1 MSSDEQR
8 SFDSQFSDLTGYV
21 DTGQR
26 YAAAREAG
34 EIGEAVTGAYIS
46 ELADGNIISQHDP
59 GDAPQGIDT
68 TFLDSSGELHA
79 GETKTIGYG
88 NWHLPQTS
96 QTVDGHQMDQAWTAD
111 RLSDIG
117 LDADSED
124 VGEDAG
130 QVHRD
135 LFQVDVPGDAFA
147 RYSVN
152 DDGTRADGSPDEM
165 WSLSDIVAVADA
177 DTADTDTVDAESA
190 DQGETG

>member
-8 SFDSQFSDLTGYV
+8 SFDSQFSDLAGYI

-26 YAAAREAG
+26 YAAARETG

-46 ELADGNIISQHDP
+46 ELADGNIVSQHNP

-79 GETKTIGYG
+79 AESKAIGQG
-88 NWHLPQTS
+88 DWHQPQTS
-96 QTVDGHQMDQAWTAD
+96 RTVDGRQMDQAWTAD
-111 RLSDIG
+111 RLSGIG
-117 LDADSED
+117 LDADAQD
-124 VGEDAG
+124 VGEEAG

-135 LFQVDVPGDAFA
+135 LFQIDVPGDAFA

-152 DDGTRADGSPDEM
+152 DDGTRADRSPDEM
-165 WSLSDIVAVADA
+165 WSLSDIVGVADA
-177 DTADTDTVDAESA
+177 DTADSDAMDAEWA
-190 DQGETG
+190 DHGETG